1 MINPEYGFETGKF
14 LEKEYGTPFY
24 LCDGPPIGFSATE
37 RFIYDICKILKK
49 EPAAFTEEAEKSRAR
64 AYPYIFRVNSL
75 TGLPK
80 GVNFALEGTYS
91 ELYSYTL
98 FLGKYF
104 GMIVEST
111 SIINSERNI
120 LKDRVEELFSSL
132 GLKGALKKD
141 IMDTASELIFA
152 SGNTIAAL
160 RLLNRQFTGIE
171 ISLPTLGYIDVIDKT
186 HLGLQGA
193 LLITEQVLNG
203 LSFE

>member
-1 MINPEYGFETGKF
+1 M
-14 LEKEYGTPFY
+14 
-24 LCDGPPIGFSATE
+24 
-37 RFIYDICKILKK
+37 
-49 EPAAFTEEAEKSRAR
+49 
-64 AYPYIFRVNSL
+64 

-98 FLGKYF
+98 FLTKYF
-104 GMIVEST
+104 GMIAEST

-120 LKDRVEELFSSL
+120 FKNRAEELFSSL

-141 IMDTASELIFA
+141 IMDTASELVFA

-203 LSFE
+203 VSL